1 MEENNQDDKI
11 KFNFSNIRTVSDI
24 RLILELVELDISI
37 EKEKLKKFDKKMIKL
52 AYQRKILE
60 K

>member
-1 MEENNQDDKI
+1 MEESNQGDKI
-11 KFNFSNIRTVSDI
+11 KINLSNIKTVSDI
-24 RLILELVELDISI
+24 RLILELLEYNITI
-37 EKEKLKKFDKKMIKL
+37 EKENLKKFDNQMIKL